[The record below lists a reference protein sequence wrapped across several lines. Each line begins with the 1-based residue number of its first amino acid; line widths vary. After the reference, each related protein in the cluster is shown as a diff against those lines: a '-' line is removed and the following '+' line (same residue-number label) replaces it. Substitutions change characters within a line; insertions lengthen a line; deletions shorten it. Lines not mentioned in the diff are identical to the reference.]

1 MEDVDNR
8 KFDPPALVESLADV
22 CSDPAGGANDKGAAT
37 HSLFIVEELEDSAK
51 PPATSED
58 HGGASASPAAEAT
71 LGDGLN
77 PPKEKIRR
85 HSSYESPRLSALP
98 AARPSR
104 KISLA
109 ASVQSVSRRKEAYKY
124 NHAPLSIASG
134 TIEDDEADAQ
144 RIRRAL
150 GIPFDEDFSRK
161 NCKSSA
167 REPFISSLVLLSHLW
182 AQCFMGSPG
191 RFRSLLY

>member
-1 MEDVDNR
+1 MNRTADMENVDNR
-8 KFDPPALVESLADV
+8 KFDPPALSESLADV
-22 CSDPAGGANDKGAAT
+22 SSAPASEANDKGAAT

-51 PPATSED
+51 PPAAGKD
-58 HGGASASPAAEAT
+58 HGGASASPATEAT

-85 HSSYESPRLSALP
+85 HSSYEAPRLSPLP

-109 ASVQSVSRRKEAYKY
+109 APMQTVSRRKEAYKY

-150 GIPFDEDFSRK
+150 GIPFDEDFNRK

-167 REPFISSLVLLSHLW
+167 GEPYRVFACASLSS
-182 AQCFMGSPG
+182 QG
-191 RFRSLLY
+191 